1 MGGILSIAS
10 LFVLLIVTPM
20 IRKKSPGPVLLK
32 QERIG
37 LNGRKFRMFSIRTM
51 YMDAEKRMEE
61 WRKTH
66 PDVQK
71 VSLAEDPRFIGNE
84 NGKTGI
90 GVKIRNMGLDD
101 FPKGFNVLL
110 GQMSMVGTRAP
121 SVEEWESYQFHHR
134 ARLATKPGITGLWQ
148 ASGRSKTMSFEEA
161 TALDTEYIAKWSLFL
176 DAKILFKTL
185 FLKNEDN
192 THRQKGN

>member
-1 MGGILSIAS
+1 MA
-10 LFVLLIVTPM
+10 
-20 IRKKSPGPVLLK
+20 
-32 QERIG
+32 Q
-37 LNGRKFRMFSIRTM
+37 
-51 YMDAEKRMEE
+51 
-61 WRKTH
+61 

-192 THRQKGN
+192 TPTKRKLMPCGGFLV